1 MFSNKEE
8 LDRLISNMDEKAI
21 QNLLSMLDLYIY
33 ERSLEEIKDRIN
45 SEDFNEKFERKMRWI
60 MEFKKSMEERLKEQ
74 Y

>member
-45 SEDFNEKFERKMRWI
+45 SEDFNEKFERKMR
-60 MEFKKSMEERLKEQ
+60 
-74 Y
+74 

>member
-21 QNLLSMLDLYIY
+21 QNLLSILDLYIY